1 MKSERVLVVALTLLS
16 IFAVDSRAATS
27 TDHSVSPSGEFI
39 VYGVDG
45 AWRGAISALAERT
58 KTNLL
63 AILHRRDQWTTA
75 TVINL
80 QPRAA
85 NLPEIPTA
93 GLRFSQT
100 GSGLKLQLDLTISA
114 EMNLG
119 AMEREILRLILL
131 EMIYRN
137 QTGIAA
143 GETYV
148 EPPDWLIEG
157 LLALTPNRDCRS
169 LVNAL
174 AVSERTTPLDQF
186 LRERPLLLDSTGQ
199 LLYRAYSFALVQLLV
214 ESADGRARLGRY
226 IDNLAF
232 ASNDPLADLQAAFPK
247 VAENSLEKSWKS
259 KIASIKSSARA
270 DLLAFLPTAEK
281 LDQLLQ
287 TKFSSA
293 DGRDKSLSLEDL
305 CQRKTTPSQRMA
317 LQRFSQEL
325 MLLAAHANPVLRSI
339 VQDYQ
344 QLVAQFALGKN
355 RTVGARLTELRTLR
369 AKLSAR
375 MSEIDDYVNWFE
387 ATQLQTPSGAF
398 VDYFSA
404 AGAERNRQSHKNDP
418 LSVYLDA
425 FEQQF

>member
-1 MKSERVLVVALTLLS
+1 
-16 IFAVDSRAATS
+16 
-27 TDHSVSPSGEFI
+27 
-39 VYGVDG
+39 
-45 AWRGAISALAERT
+45 
-58 KTNLL
+58 
-63 AILHRRDQWTTA
+63 
-75 TVINL
+75 
-80 QPRAA
+80 
-85 NLPEIPTA
+85 
-93 GLRFSQT
+93 
-100 GSGLKLQLDLTISA
+100 
-114 EMNLG
+114 
-119 AMEREILRLILL
+119 MEREILRLILL

-143 GETYV
+143 GETYI

-157 LLALTPNRDCRS
+157 LLALTPNRDCLS

-199 LLYRAYSFALVQLLV
+199 LLYRAYSFALVHLLV

-232 ASNDPLADLQAAFPK
+232 ASNDLLADLQAAFPK
-247 VAENSLEKSWKS
+247 LAENNLEKIWKS

-270 DLLAFLPTAEK
+270 DLLAFLLTAEK

-305 CQRKTTPSQRMA
+305 CQEKTTPSQRMA

-344 QLVAQFALGKN
+344 QLVAQLALGKN
-355 RTVGARLTELRTLR
+355 RAVGARLTELRTLR

-404 AGAERNRQSHKNDP
+404 AGDERNRQSHKNNP

>member
-16 IFAVDSRAATS
+16 IFAADSRAAIC
-27 TDHSVSPSGEFI
+27 TDRSVSPSGEFV
-39 VYGVDG
+39 VYGGDG

-63 AILHRRDQWTTA
+63 AVLHRRDQWTTA

-80 QPRAA
+80 RPRAA

-100 GSGLKLQLDLTISA
+100 GSGLKLQLDLTISP

-143 GETYV
+143 GETYI

-169 LVNAL
+169 LVNSL

-186 LRERPLLLDSTGQ
+186 LRERPLLLDWTGQ

-232 ASNDPLADLQAAFPK
+232 ASNDPLVDLQAAFPK

-325 MLLAAHANPVLRSI
+325 ILLAAHANPVLRLI

-344 QLVAQFALGKN
+344 QLVAQLALGKN
-355 RTVGARLTELRTLR
+355 RAVGARLTELRTLR

-398 VDYFSA
+398 VDYFS
-404 AGAERNRQSHKNDP
+404 GR
-418 LSVYLDA
+418 
-425 FEQQF
+425 

>member
-27 TDHSVSPSGEFI
+27 TERSVSPSGEFI
-39 VYGVDG
+39 VYGGDA

-63 AILHRRDQWTTA
+63 AVLQRRDQWTTA

-85 NLPEIPTA
+85 NLPETPTA
-93 GLRFSQT
+93 ALRFSQT
-100 GSGLKLQLDLTISA
+100 GSGLKLQLDLAISP
-114 EMNLG
+114 EMNLR

-137 QTGIAA
+137 QTGITA

-199 LLYRAYSFALVQLLV
+199 RLYRAYSFALVQLLV

-247 VAENSLEKSWKS
+247 LAENSLEKSWKS

-293 DGRDKSLSLEDL
+293 DGRDKSLSLEDF
-305 CQRKTTPSQRMA
+305 CQRTTTPSQRMA
-317 LQRFSQEL
+317 LQRFSQEF

-344 QLVAQFALGKN
+344 QLVAQLALGKN
-355 RTVGARLTELRTLR
+355 RAVGARLTKLRTLR
-369 AKLSAR
+369 TKLSAR
-375 MSEIDDYVNWFE
+375 MSEVDDYVNWFE

-404 AGAERNRQSHKNDP
+404 AGEERNRQSHKNDP